1 MKKILVIALGILAL
15 DQEIKIFITSN
26 LSLNSSQNIIPNFFN
41 LTYVQNEGAAF
52 STFLGGRYFL
62 IIMAFVALILIYHY
76 LIKNQKQTRLSIAMN
91 SLLIG
96 GIIGNMIDR
105 IVRGYVVDYLDFTLF
120 HYQFPIFNL
129 ADICIVISCFMIV
142 ATMIKEDSHG
152 NQSNRR
158 KSK

>member
-1 MKKILVIALGILAL
+1 
-15 DQEIKIFITSN
+15 
-26 LSLNSSQNIIPNFFN
+26 
-41 LTYVQNEGAAF
+41 
-52 STFLGGRYFL
+52 
-62 IIMAFVALILIYHY
+62 MAFVAIILIYHY
-76 LIKNQKQTRLSIAMN
+76 LIKYQKQTRLSIAMN

-105 IVRGYVVDYLDFTLF
+105 IIRGYVVDYLDFTLF